1 MNIKMWG
8 PILAGAV
15 VIAIG
20 ILLLVGYGFS
30 FMNHPTAFAF
40 SYAGADYLGMSL
52 NVVGL
57 ALVMIGG
64 VFKK

>member
-8 PILAGAV
+8 PILAGGV
-15 VIAIG
+15 IIAIG

-30 FMNHPTAFAF
+30 FLDHPTAFAF
-40 SYAGADYLGMSL
+40 NYAATDYLGMAL
-52 NVVGL
+52 NIVGL